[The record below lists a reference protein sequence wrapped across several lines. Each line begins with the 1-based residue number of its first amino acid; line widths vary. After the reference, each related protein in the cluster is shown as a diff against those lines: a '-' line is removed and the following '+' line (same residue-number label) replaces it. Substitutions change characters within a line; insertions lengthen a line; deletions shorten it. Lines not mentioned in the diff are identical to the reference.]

1 MIETDPRLLQGT
13 RFTASSQISVSV
25 EGTQTESSAS
35 QGPANRKADLARLQS
50 AVAELL
56 CTINIRR
63 RGNRTLSEQR
73 IWIAAEQVEL
83 ELRDVLA
90 EMPVLPTQRPPLRG
104 GLPLWRMRKACD
116 FIDANLSSTLRI
128 SDLASNAN
136 LSHSHFAR
144 AFRRSFGESPHA
156 YIVRMRVQRAQ
167 TMLLTSV
174 APLQQIALD
183 CGLSDQ
189 SHLSRLFSRLVGEA
203 PGAWRRARVP
213 VPQTTRNVS
222 SLKLQTS
229 NR

>member
-13 RFTASSQISVSV
+13 RLNASNQISVSV
-25 EGTQTESSAS
+25 AGTQTECSPT
-35 QGPANRKADLARLQS
+35 QEPANRKADLARLQS

-56 CTINIRR
+56 CTINIRP
-63 RGNRTLSEQR
+63 RGNRTLAEQR
-73 IWIAAEQVEL
+73 IWIAAEQVDL
-83 ELRDVLA
+83 ELRDVVETPA
-90 EMPVLPTQRPPLRG
+90 LPTPRSPLRG
-104 GLPLWRMRKACD
+104 GLSLWRMRKTCD

-144 AFRRSFGESPHA
+144 AFRRSFGELPHA

-174 APLQQIALD
+174 APLQQVALD

-189 SHLSRLFSRLVGEA
+189 SHLSRLFTRLVGDTPA
-203 PGAWRRARVP
+203 LGGARATRWRRPPPTYRF
-213 VPQTTRNVS
+213 
-222 SLKLQTS
+222 
-229 NR
+229 

>member
-1 MIETDPRLLQGT
+1 MIQTDPRLLQRT
-13 RFTASSQISVSV
+13 RFTASPQTTVSV
-25 EGTQTESSAS
+25 AGAQTECSPS
-35 QGPANRKADLARLQS
+35 QEPANRKGALARLRS
-50 AVAELL
+50 AVAALL
-56 CTINIRR
+56 CTIP
-63 RGNRTLSEQR
+63 RGNLTLSEQR
-73 IWIAAEQVEL
+73 ICIAAEQVDL
-83 ELRDVLA
+83 ELCDVIT
-90 EMPVLPTQRPPLRG
+90 ETPVLPTPRSPLRG
-104 GLPLWRMRKACD
+104 SLPLWRMRKTCD

-183 CGLSDQ
+183 CGFSDQ
-189 SHLSRLFSRLVGEA
+189 SHLSRLFTRLVGEA

-213 VPQTTRNVS
+213 VPQITRNES
-222 SLKLQTS
+222 PLKLRTS

>member
-1 MIETDPRLLQGT
+1 M
-13 RFTASSQISVSV
+13 
-25 EGTQTESSAS
+25 
-35 QGPANRKADLARLQS
+35 
-50 AVAELL
+50 
-56 CTINIRR
+56 
-63 RGNRTLSEQR
+63 
-73 IWIAAEQVEL
+73 AAEQVDL

-90 EMPVLPTQRPPLRG
+90 ETSVVPTPRSPLRG
-104 GLPLWRMRKACD
+104 GLSHWRIRKTCD

-183 CGLSDQ
+183 CGFSDQ
-189 SHLSRLFSRLVGEA
+189 SHLSRLFTRLVGQA
-203 PGAWRRARVP
+203 PGAWRRARIP
-213 VPQTTRNVS
+213 VAQSTLNVS
-222 SLKLQTS
+222 LLKLRTS